1 MSLTYLQRF
10 MQWFRREW
18 DEGYIRAEKLYTGLL
33 NDVREGMNA
42 GTAKECMSTRGLRDQ
57 ESLGVTDVQ
66 LAFAMSAPFGAGIE
80 TVSPSKL
87 LEHCWYLPTV
97 TYVQTSATIEIGL
110 CELLRSYALQV
121 S

>member
-1 MSLTYLQRF
+1 

-33 NDVREGMNA
+33 NDVREVMNA
-42 GTAKECMSTRGLRDQ
+42 GKAKECMSTRGLRDQ
-57 ESLGVTDVQ
+57 KSLGVTDVQ

-87 LEHCWYLPTV
+87 LEHCW
-97 TYVQTSATIEIGL
+97 
-110 CELLRSYALQV
+110 
-121 S
+121 